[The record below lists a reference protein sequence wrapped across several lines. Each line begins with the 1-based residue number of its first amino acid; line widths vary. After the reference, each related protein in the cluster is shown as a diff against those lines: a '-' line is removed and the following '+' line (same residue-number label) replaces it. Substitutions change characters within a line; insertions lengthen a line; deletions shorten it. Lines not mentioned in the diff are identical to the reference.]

1 MTAFQADAF
10 QNDAFQY
17 SSGGTTYTETGS
29 FVAGLEASGAE
40 SYTPGGG
47 GTTLNLQVGASGD
60 DSHQQSIP
68 TDAGRNVTGSGTCSL
83 TNTKLEI
90 GSHSSGNEWS
100 AAAAFVLNVA
110 QGETITE
117 AIVSLRGN
125 ASYNASPNVVK
136 IYASV
141 QDSDAPAA
149 LSSSSAD
156 LNAAAR
162 PRTTATTVLDVS
174 SLTGGTW
181 YEWDI
186 TTAVQELVDRAGWSS
201 GNRCVVLFDTHEDTT
216 VNEWQD
222 FDAYDG
228 GAAGAPKL
236 DVTYGSGGGTTYTE
250 TGGIV
255 AGAVMSGA
263 DVFAAVDTGAAVSGA
278 VMAGAAV
285 AAWVDA
291 GAAVTGFTLSGAD
304 VGGGVEDG
312 GLVGGGVFAGADQA
326 TWADAGYASVG
337 ATISGADVATWADA
351 GYAVFGGEYSGA
363 EVYTGGGGTTY
374 TEAGAFVAGFDAYGA
389 DAWAMVDSGY
399 AVAGAVAAG
408 DGQAVYTDT
417 GAAVAGTVMGGD
429 AQAGYTD
436 TGSGLA
442 GGLFAGLDVALGV
455 DSGYS
460 VMGAEMS
467 GDVLTITI
475 GEAAYTDRL
484 RGMGSG
490 SLVDPAD
497 ALRDR
502 TERVA
507 VAVEA
512 VGTIGEKLR

>member
-1 MTAFQADAF
+1 LRNSRQGSDIEIARYFGV
-10 QNDAFQY
+10 
-17 SSGGTTYTETGS
+17 SGGTTYTETGS
-29 FVAGLEASGAE
+29 FVAGLESSGSE

-68 TDAGRNVTGSGTCSL
+68 NDSGRNVTGSGTCSL

-90 GSHSSGNEWS
+90 GSHSGGNEWS

-117 AIVSLRGN
+117 AIVSLRCN

-222 FDAYDG
+222 FDSYDG
-228 GAAGAPKL
+228 SAAGAPKL

-304 VGGGVEDG
+304 VGGDVEAG
-312 GLVGGGVFAGADQA
+312 GLVGGGVFAGADQ
-326 TWADAGYASVG
+326 
-337 ATISGADVATWADA
+337 ATWADA

-399 AVAGAVAAG
+399 SVAGAVAAG
-408 DGQAVYTDT
+408 DTQAVYTDT

-429 AQAGYTD
+429 GQAGYTD

-442 GGLFAGLDVALGV
+442 GGMFAGLDVALGV

-507 VAVEA
+507 AAVEA
-512 VGTIGEKLR
+512 VGTIGERLQ

>member
-1 MTAFQADAF
+1 M
-10 QNDAFQY
+10 
-17 SSGGTTYTETGS
+17 
-29 FVAGLEASGAE
+29 
-40 SYTPGGG
+40 P
-47 GTTLNLQVGASGD
+47 LNLQVGASGD

-68 TDAGRNVTGSGTCSL
+68 NDSGRNVTGSGICSL

-90 GSHSSGNEWS
+90 GSHSGGNEWS

-125 ASYNASPNVVK
+125 SSYSASPNVVK

-174 SLTGGTW
+174 SVTGGTW

-216 VNEWQD
+216 VGEWQD
-222 FDAYDG
+222 FDSYDG
-228 GAAGAPKL
+228 SAAGAPKL

-255 AGAVMSGA
+255 AGAVASGLDTLTGVDA
-263 DVFAAVDTGAAVSGA
+263 GTGVAGAVMAGAGVMAVTETGAAIAGTVMAGDAAAQYTDTGAGVVGAVFSGLEQVITLYTETGAMVAGLVTSGSDVLAGVDTGAAVAGYVVTGGEVATGTDTGA
-278 VMAGAAV
+278 MVAGA
-285 AAWVDA
+285 
-291 GAAVTGFTLSGAD
+291 
-304 VGGGVEDG
+304 
-312 GLVGGGVFAGADQA
+312 VFAGADVLA
-326 TWADAGYASVG
+326 GVDAGAYVLG
-337 ATISGADVATWADA
+337 TVFSGADA
-351 GYAVFGGEYSGA
+351 YS
-363 EVYTGGGGTTY
+363 GGGTTY
-374 TEAGAFVAGFDAYGA
+374 TEAGSFVAGLDASGA
-389 DAWAMVDSGY
+389 DVWVMVDGGY
-399 AVAGAVAAG
+399 SVAGAVAAG
-408 DGQAVYTDT
+408 DGQAVYADT

-502 TERVA
+502 TERLA

-512 VGTIGEKLR
+512 VGTIGERLR